1 MAFMAMMAGGGGMA
15 TMATISAI
23 STVAGTIASTMSAIS
38 SAQAQES
45 AINTQTLE
53 NEYKITKQKNVEMQN
68 LHLQLAQNQMRIG
81 MRGLSAESPTFN
93 AIQTNEFNNTAKSLE
108 QGTVALKINSL
119 NQQSKVASLHSQ
131 LHYAIAGSAF
141 GAAANLANTG
151 MMYENMNNRIPSR
164 NNRYQ

>member
-1 MAFMAMMAGGGGMA
+1 MAFMSMMAGGGGLA

-38 SAQAQES
+38 SSQAQAS

-53 NEYKITKQKNVEMQN
+53 NEYKIAKQKNVEMQN

-81 MRGLSAESPTFN
+81 MRGLSAQSPTFN

-141 GAAANLANTG
+141 SLGANLANTG